1 MTDYSDSAQQ
11 NPAAG
16 ANGKSLA
23 KLFATDPL
31 ELSEQDR
38 MQIVEAFQQERREF
52 MQREKGGKKGSKKKS
67 AARPIQD
74 LDINLDEDINL

>member
-1 MTDYSDSAQQ
+1 MTDYSESAQQ

-16 ANGKSLA
+16 ADGKSLA

-38 MQIVEAFQQERREF
+38 MHIVEAFQKERKNF
-52 MQREKGGKKGSKKKS
+52 MEKEKGGKKGRQRKKS
-67 AARPIQD
+67 QPIQD